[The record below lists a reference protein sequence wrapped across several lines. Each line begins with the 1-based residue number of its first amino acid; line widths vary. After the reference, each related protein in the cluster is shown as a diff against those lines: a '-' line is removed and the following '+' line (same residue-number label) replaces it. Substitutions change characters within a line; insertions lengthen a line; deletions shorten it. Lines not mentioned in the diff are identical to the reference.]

1 MNPVVF
7 GVFSWHVHPSHPP
20 LVAPRPAR
28 PTIPT
33 VWSNPGALT
42 ARSASS
48 PCSTLAGTSPA
59 REHDLIDATDI
70 AALKARVLTSGLTI
84 PALVRAA
91 WASASTFRGSDK
103 RGGANGGRIRL
114 APQKDWAVN
123 DPAELARVLT
133 TLETLQ
139 GEFNAATEG
148 VYEGRDR
155 ASGQLK
161 WTGTRADLVFGSNSE
176 LRALAEVYASD
187 DGRDKFVHDFIAAWS
202 KVMNL
207 DRFD

>member
-1 MNPVVF
+1 MFIRRAPT
-7 GVFSWHVHPSHPP
+7 GEAYHTYR
-20 LVAPRPAR
+20 LVESRR
-28 PTIPT
+28 VDGKVRQFTLL
-33 VWSNPGALT
+33 NLG
-42 ARSASS
+42 RHF
-48 PCSTLAGTSPA
+48 PCSG
-59 REHDLIDATDI
+59 HDLIDATDI
-70 AALKARVLTSGLTI
+70 AALKAHVLTSGLTI

-148 VYEGRDR
+148 VYEGRER